1 MHECGRKMIQVVWER
16 RQTPANNR
24 RWQIAQQINQIHL
37 TDTGGVGEKFG
48 CSTGHV
54 NESKMKT
61 KGSGL
66 PLKWLVE

>member
-1 MHECGRKMIQVVWER
+1 M
-16 RQTPANNR
+16 QTPTNNR

-37 TDTGGVGEKFG
+37 TDPGGVEEKLG

-66 PLKWLVE
+66 PLKWLVEWTGQTPMTGHDGQ